1 MTQQGAAIALE
12 ELFAGGGEMGAM
24 MRSLDWSAT
33 PLGPAQQWPQSLK
46 TAVRIMLTSRQAMFV
61 WWGDELINL
70 YNDAYKAI
78 VGGKHPQVLGQPA
91 SYVWR
96 EIWDQVGPRAESAM
110 LNNEGTYDEALLL
123 IMERNGYPEETYY
136 TFSYSPVPNDRGGT
150 GGIICANTDDT
161 QRIIGERQLALLRE
175 LAARTADARTFDNAC
190 TLSAKCLETNP
201 YDLPF
206 AMIYLVDPEQE
217 CLYLAGT
224 SGIERNHAAVPEII
238 ALNSES
244 PWPFAEVIATQKP
257 CLVADLEGL
266 FGNLP
271 MGAWQRPPHQAVIM
285 PIAPSGQT
293 GQAGILVAGL
303 NPFRLFDDNYSGFI
317 DLVAAQIAASIAN
330 AQAYEEE
337 RKRAEA
343 LAELDRAKTIFFSNI
358 SHEFRTP
365 LTLML
370 GPLEE
375 MLANPAGLNPSDC
388 AERTLRERQHL
399 ETAHRNSLR
408 LLKLVNTLLDFSR
421 IEAGRVQAVYEPTDL
436 AMLTADLAGMFR
448 SAIARAGMHLQV
460 DCPPLPEPVY
470 VDREMW
476 EKIVLNLLSNAFK
489 FTWEGAITVVLHW
502 ADNHVELEVRDTGTG
517 IPAEE
522 IPHLFERFHRVE
534 GARGRTYEGSGI
546 GLSLVQEL
554 VKLHGGTIQVRS
566 VVNHGTTFLVSI
578 PTGYDHLP
586 SNRISATRNLEST
599 AMGAATYV
607 EEALRWLPE
616 DESRGSRVAGE
627 AGGELSFVSSSVP
640 LSSGTPSAHIL
651 LADDNADMRDYV
663 KRLLVAQ
670 GYEVE
675 TVGDGI
681 AALARIRDRSPDLVL
696 TDIMMP
702 GLDGLA
708 LLRSLRADP
717 TTRETPIILLSA
729 RAGEESRIEG
739 LEAGADD
746 YLIKPFSAR
755 ELLARVEATL
765 KLAQMRQEVAHREE
779 VLRAEVQSA
788 KDALENVLS
797 RIEDQFLALDQNWRY
812 TYANDRVMEVTGK
825 SREELLGKSIWEL
838 YPDTIGSQFQIE
850 VQRAVAEQ
858 IPLQFEYFYP
868 SFNRWFENRIYPSS
882 DGLSMFVADITDR
895 KQAEEALQQ
904 REAQLQLITDTVPAL
919 ITYIDRDC
927 RYHFVNRAFTR
938 WFGKPV
944 EQIVGQRVE
953 EFVGETVY
961 PYMRSDIET
970 ALAGQ
975 SVTSELWMPYRDGG
989 SRYIR
994 RQYIPD
1000 IGTQGEV
1007 KGFFAM
1013 ITDLTDL
1020 KRAEEAFRA
1029 SEERFGVIVNQASV
1043 GIMQTDLSGRFVLVN
1058 QKYCDIVG
1066 YPMAELL
1073 HKRMQDI
1080 THPDD
1085 LLPKLE
1091 LFQRL
1096 VTQGE
1101 NFTIEKRYIRKD
1113 GSEVWVSNNVAA
1125 ICDASGKPEFAI
1137 AVVLDISDRKQAE
1150 AERERLL
1157 QELALERAQFEAVLR
1172 QMPAGVMIADA
1183 TSGKLVLTNK
1193 QAKQIVGYDY
1203 EQSLQLEE
1211 YDPIVPFEGFH
1222 LDGQPYK
1229 ADEYP
1234 LMRTVGRPL
1243 RTSLQT
1249 GEAVTNEEIE
1259 LYRGDGSYIF
1269 MNANSAPILDSEGR
1283 IVAAVVV
1290 FQDVTDRKQ
1299 AEVALRQSEARFQA
1313 FMNNSPA
1320 ASWLTDAD
1328 GRIVYLSQTYFRI
1341 FEFPK
1346 DNVIGK
1352 SIFEVYPTE
1361 IAEQFLNNIKTV
1373 AESNQVIEAIETAP
1387 RSDGTLGDF
1396 LVYKFPIA
1404 DGSGQRLVGG
1414 VAVDIT
1420 ERKQAE
1426 AGLRQSEER
1435 YRYLAESIPQLVWTA
1450 NAAGVLLDVNQR
1462 WLDFTGLTLA
1472 QAQID
1477 GWETVVHPDD
1487 MSILSEYWIAAQRDG
1502 SLYQAEG
1509 RMRRA
1514 DGVYRWHLHQA
1525 VPLKNEWGQVVKW
1538 FGTATDIEEQKR
1550 LEQQREL
1557 LLQQEQ
1563 AAREAAERANRIKDE
1578 FLAILSHELRSPL
1591 NPILGWSRL
1600 LQTRKFNAAR
1610 TAEALATIERNA
1622 KLQAELIEDLLDVS
1636 RILQGKLS
1644 LNVAPVALAS
1654 TIQAAMET
1662 VRLAAEAKSI
1672 QMHTRLEPE
1681 VGVVSGDASR
1691 LQQVVWNILS
1701 NAIKFTPPGGRVDIR
1716 LERMG
1721 SQAQITV
1728 SDTGK
1733 GIPVDFLPYVFDYF
1747 RQADATT
1754 TRNFGGLG
1762 LGLAIVR
1769 HLVEL
1774 HGGTVQAESPGEGQG
1789 ATFIVRLP
1797 LLPSQPQ
1804 SDWDSK
1810 QPEPSLDLQGVEILV
1825 VDDDADTR
1833 EFVAFLLEQY
1843 GARVRAVGSAEMA
1856 LTALSQAVFDVL
1868 LSDIGMPDV
1877 DGYMLIQKVRTLPPE
1892 QGGQIRAIALTAYAG
1907 EINYQQA
1914 IAAGFQS
1921 HISKP
1926 VEPAELVAIVTSLAK
1941 P

>member
-1 MTQQGAAIALE
+1 MTQQGETIALA
-12 ELFAGGGEMGAM
+12 ELFAGGGETGAM

-33 PLGPAQQWPQSLK
+33 PLGLVEGWPQSLK
-46 TAVRIMLTSRQAMFV
+46 TTVRIMLTSRQPMFV
-61 WWGDELINL
+61 WWGEELINL
-70 YNDAYKAI
+70 YNDAYKSI
-78 VGGKHPQVLGQPA
+78 VGGKHPKALGQPA
-91 SYVWR
+91 SEVWH

-136 TFSYSPVPNDRGGT
+136 TFSYSPVPNDQGGT

-161 QRIIGERQLALLRE
+161 QRIISERQLALLRE
-175 LAARTADARTFDNAC
+175 LAAKTADARTFDDAC
-190 TLSAKCLETNP
+190 TRSAKCLETNP

-206 AMIYLVDPEQE
+206 ALIYLVDPGKN
-217 CLYLAGT
+217 CVYLAGT
-224 SGIERNHAAVPEII
+224 SGIEQNHAAVPEMI
-238 ALNSES
+238 ALDSDS
-244 PWPFAEVIATQKP
+244 PWPFAQVIETHKP
-257 CLVADLEGL
+257 CLVADLQGL
-266 FGNLP
+266 FSSLP
-271 MGAWQRPPHQAVIM
+271 TGAWQRPPHEAVIV
-285 PIAPSGQT
+285 PIAPSGET

-375 MLANPAGLNPSDC
+375 MLANPAGPLPSD
-388 AERTLRERQHL
+388 RSQL

-448 SAIARAGMHLQV
+448 SAIERAGMRLFV
-460 DCPPLPEPVY
+460 DCPPLPESVY
-470 VDREMW
+470 IDREMW

-489 FTWEGAITVVLHW
+489 FTWQGEITVILRW
-502 ADNHVELEVRDTGTG
+502 ADDHVELEVRDTGTG

-522 IPHLFERFHRVE
+522 MPHLFERFHRVE

-554 VKLHGGTIQVRS
+554 VQLHGGTIQVRS
-566 VVNHGTTFLVSI
+566 VVNQGTSFLVSI
-578 PTGYDHLP
+578 PTGHDHLP
-586 SNRISATRNLEST
+586 SVSGAGRDRAGRISATRNIEST
-599 AMGAATYV
+599 AMGAASYV

-616 DESRGSRVAGE
+616 EESRGSRVAGE
-627 AGGELSFVSSSVP
+627 AGGELSFLSSSAL
-640 LSSGTPSAHIL
+640 LSSSAPSAHIL

-663 KRLLVAQ
+663 KRLLVTQ

-675 TVGDGI
+675 TVGDGN
-681 AALARIRDRSPDLVL
+681 AALGRIREQTPDLVL
-696 TDIMMP
+696 TDVMMP

-708 LLRSLRADP
+708 LLRELRADSS
-717 TTRETPIILLSA
+717 TRQTPIILLSA

-765 KLAQMRQEVAHREE
+765 KLSQMRQDVARREE

-797 RIEDQFLALDQNWRY
+797 RIEDQFLALDRDWRY
-812 TYANDRVMEVTGK
+812 TYANDRVLEVTGK

-838 YPDTIGSQFQIE
+838 YPDLIGSQFYIE

-858 IPLQFEYFYP
+858 TPLQFEYFYP
-868 SFNRWFENRIYPSS
+868 PLSRWFENHIYPSS
-882 DGLSMFVADITDR
+882 DGLSMFVADITNR

-904 REAQLQLITDTVPAL
+904 REAELQLIADTVPAL
-919 ITYIDRDC
+919 IAYIDSDC
-927 RYHFVNRAFTR
+927 RYRFANRAFTH

-944 EQIVGQRVE
+944 KQIIDQRVE
-953 EFVGETVY
+953 EFLGATAY
-961 PYMRSDIET
+961 QYIRRDIET
-970 ALAGQ
+970 VLAGQ
-975 SVTSELWMPYRDGG
+975 PVMRELWMPFREGG
-989 SRYIR
+989 TRYVR

-1000 IGTQGEV
+1000 RDAQGEV
-1007 KGFFAM
+1007 KGFFALV
-1013 ITDLTDL
+1013 TDLTDL
-1020 KRAEEAFRA
+1020 KQAEEAFRV
-1029 SEERFGVIVNQASV
+1029 SEERFGVIVNQATV
-1043 GIMQTDLSGRFVLVN
+1043 GIAQFDLAGQFMLVN

-1073 HKRMQDI
+1073 DKRKQDI

-1085 LLPKLE
+1085 VPRHME
-1091 LFQRL
+1091 LFHRL

-1101 NFTIEKRYIRKD
+1101 NFNIEKRYIRKD

-1125 ICDASGKPEFAI
+1125 IFDASGKPESAI
-1137 AVVLDISDRKQAE
+1137 SVVLDISERQAALSDRKQAE

-1157 QELALERAQFEAVLR
+1157 QELAIERARFEAVLR

-1183 TSGKLVLTNK
+1183 ASGKLVLTNE

-1203 EQSLQLEE
+1203 EQVLQLGE
-1211 YDPIVPFEGFH
+1211 YDEIAPVEGFH

-1229 ADEYP
+1229 AQDYP

-1243 RTSLQT
+1243 RTSLQR
-1249 GEAVTNEEIE
+1249 GESVVNEEMKV
-1259 LYRGDGSYIF
+1259 YRGDGSCIF
-1269 MNANSAPILDSEGR
+1269 IDANSAPILDSEGR

-1290 FQDVTDRKQ
+1290 FQDVTDRKR
-1299 AEVALRQSEARFQA
+1299 AEKALQESEAIARA
-1313 FMNNSPA
+1313 RAEELETLMEINPA
-1320 ASWLTDAD
+1320 ALWIAHDPNCHHMTAN
-1328 GRIVYLSQTYFRI
+1328 QTAYELMRLKPGSATTATPANASYPLWFKQYRNGQEVLPNDLPMQKAI
-1341 FEFPK
+1341 KAGQEILDEMEFVFE
-1346 DNVIGK
+1346 
-1352 SIFEVYPTE
+1352 
-1361 IAEQFLNNIKTV
+1361 
-1373 AESNQVIEAIETAP
+1373 
-1387 RSDGTLGDF
+1387 DGTVRYIYGKAVPLRNELGNIRGAIGAF
-1396 LVYKFPIA
+1396 I
-1404 DGSGQRLVGG
+1404 
-1414 VAVDIT
+1414 DIT
-1420 ERKQAE
+1420 ERKQSEQEREQLLKREQEARAASEAARSAAE
-1426 AGLRQSEER
+1426 A
-1435 YRYLAESIPQLVWTA
+1435 
-1450 NAAGVLLDVNQR
+1450 
-1462 WLDFTGLTLA
+1462 
-1472 QAQID
+1472 
-1477 GWETVVHPDD
+1477 
-1487 MSILSEYWIAAQRDG
+1487 
-1502 SLYQAEG
+1502 
-1509 RMRRA
+1509 
-1514 DGVYRWHLHQA
+1514 
-1525 VPLKNEWGQVVKW
+1525 
-1538 FGTATDIEEQKR
+1538 
-1550 LEQQREL
+1550 
-1557 LLQQEQ
+1557 
-1563 AAREAAERANRIKDE
+1563 ANRIKDE
-1578 FLAILSHELRSPL
+1578 FLAVLSHELRSPL

-1600 LQTRKFNAAR
+1600 LQTRAFDSAK
-1610 TAEALATIERNA
+1610 TTEALATIERNA

-1636 RILQGKLS
+1636 RILRGKLS
-1644 LNVAPVALAS
+1644 LNVAPVDLIS
-1654 TIQAAMET
+1654 IIQAAMET

-1672 QMHTRLEPE
+1672 QMYTWLESG
-1681 VGVVSGDASR
+1681 VGVVLGDASR
-1691 LQQVVWNILS
+1691 LQQVVWNLLS
-1701 NAIKFTPPGGRVDIR
+1701 NAIKFTPQGGRVDIR

-1754 TRNFGGLG
+1754 TRKFGGLG

-1774 HGGTVQAESPGEGQG
+1774 HGGTVQADSLGEGQG
-1789 ATFIVRLP
+1789 ATFTVRLP
-1797 LLPSQPQ
+1797 LIPSPAQTEQ
-1804 SDWDSK
+1804 DSQ
-1810 QPEPSLDLQGVEILV
+1810 QPEPCLDLQGVEILV

-1833 EFVAFLLEQY
+1833 EFVAFLLQQY
-1843 GARVRAVGSAEMA
+1843 GAQVRAVGSAGEA
-1856 LTALSQAVFDVL
+1856 LTALTQSVPNVL

-1877 DGYMLIQKVRTLPPE
+1877 DGYMLMQQVRTLPPE
-1892 QGGQIRAIALTAYAG
+1892 QGGQIPAIALTAYAG

-1914 IAAGFQS
+1914 IAAGFQR
-1921 HISKP
+1921 HVSKP
-1926 VEPAELVAIVTSLAK
+1926 VEPTELVAVVTSLAK
-1941 P
+1941 CSRNG

>member
-1 MTQQGAAIALE
+1 MTQQGEVMAVE
-12 ELFAGGGEMGAM
+12 QVFAGGGETGAM

-33 PLGPAQQWPQSLK
+33 PLGAVEQWPQSLK
-46 TAVRIMLTSRQAMFV
+46 TTVRIMLTSRQPMFV
-61 WWGDELINL
+61 WWGEQLINL
-70 YNDAYKAI
+70 YNDAYKSI
-78 VGGKHPQVLGQPA
+78 VGGKHPKALGQSA
-91 SYVWR
+91 SKVWH

-110 LNNEGTYDEALLL
+110 LKNEGTYDEALLL

-136 TFSYSPVPNDRGGT
+136 TFSYSPVPNDGGGT

-175 LAARTADARTFDNAC
+175 LAAKTADARTFDDAC
-190 TLSAKCLETNP
+190 TRSAKCLETNP

-206 AMIYLVDPEQE
+206 AMIYLVDPGQE
-217 CLYLAGT
+217 CVVLAGT
-224 SGIERNHAAVPEII
+224 SGIERNHAAAPEMI
-238 ALNSES
+238 ALDSDS
-244 PWPFAEVIATQKP
+244 PWPFAEAIATHKP
-257 CLVADLEGL
+257 CRVDDLEALLGR
-266 FGNLP
+266 LP
-271 MGAWQRPPHQAVIM
+271 TGAWQRSPHQAVIV
-285 PIAPSGQT
+285 PIAASGQT
-293 GQAGILVAGL
+293 GQAGILIVGL
-303 NPFRLFDDNYSGFI
+303 NPFRLFDDNYSGFM

-375 MLANPAGLNPSDC
+375 LLANSAALLPS
-388 AERTLRERQHL
+388 ERSHL

-436 AMLTADLAGMFR
+436 ARLTADLAGMFR
-448 SAIARAGMHLQV
+448 SAIEQAGMRLGV

-489 FTWEGAITVVLHW
+489 FTWQGEITVALRW
-502 ADNHVELEVRDTGTG
+502 ADDHIELEVRDTGTG
-517 IPAEE
+517 IPAEAM
-522 IPHLFERFHRVE
+522 PQLFERFHRVE
-534 GARGRTYEGSGI
+534 GSRGRTYEGSGI

-554 VKLHGGTIQVRS
+554 VKLHGGTIQVSS
-566 VVNHGTTFLVSI
+566 VVDRGSCFTVLM
-578 PTGYDHLP
+578 PTGYAHIP
-586 SNRISATRNLEST
+586 KERISTPRTLTST

-616 DESRGSRVAGE
+616 EESRGSRVATE
-627 AGGELSFVSSSVP
+627 VGGELSFVSACAP
-640 LSSGTPSAHIL
+640 FLSCVPSAHIL

-663 KRLLVAQ
+663 KRLLVTQ

-675 TVGDGI
+675 TVVDGV
-681 AALARIRDRSPDLVL
+681 AALTSMSQQLPDLVL
-696 TDIMMP
+696 TDVMMP
-702 GLDGLA
+702 RLDGLE
-708 LLRSLRADP
+708 LLRSLRDDP
-717 TTRETPIILLSA
+717 RTREIPIILLSA
-729 RAGEESRIEG
+729 RAGEDSRIEG

-765 KLAQMRQEVAHREE
+765 KLAQMRQEATRREE
-779 VLRAEVQSA
+779 VLRAEIQSA

-797 RIEDQFLALDQNWRY
+797 RIEDQFLALDRDWRY
-812 TYANDRVMEVTGK
+812 TYANDRVVEVTGK
-825 SREELLGKSIWEL
+825 SREELLGKNIWEL
-838 YPDTIGSQFQIE
+838 YPDTIGSEFQIE
-850 VQRAVAEQ
+850 LQRAVAEQ

-868 SFNRWFENRIYPSS
+868 SMSRWFENRIYPSS
-882 DGLSMFVADITDR
+882 NGLSIFVTDISDR
-895 KQAEEALQQ
+895 KHAQEALQQ
-904 REAQLQLITDTVPAL
+904 REAELQLITDTVPAL
-919 ITYIDRDC
+919 IAYIDGDH
-927 RYHFVNRAFTR
+927 RYRFANRAFTR

-944 EQIVGQRVE
+944 EEIIGQRVE
-953 EFVGETVY
+953 ELVGETAY
-961 PYMRSDIET
+961 QYLRLDIDK
-970 ALAGQ
+970 ALAGEP
-975 SVTSELWMPYRDGG
+975 VTSELWVPFREGG
-989 SRYIR
+989 SRYVR

-1000 IGTQGEV
+1000 IDSQGEV
-1007 KGFFAM
+1007 KGLFAM

-1020 KRAEEAFRA
+1020 KQTQEAFRA
-1029 SEERFGVIVNQASV
+1029 SEERFGAIVNQATV
-1043 GIMQTDLSGRFVLVN
+1043 GIAQMDLTAQFVLVN

-1073 HKRMQDI
+1073 QKRKQDI

-1085 LLPKLE
+1085 LPYNME
-1091 LFQRL
+1091 LFHRL
-1096 VTQGE
+1096 ITQGE
-1101 NFTIEKRYIRKD
+1101 SYAIEKRYIRKD
-1113 GSEVWVSNNVAA
+1113 GSEIWVSNNVAA
-1125 ICDASGKPEFAI
+1125 ICDASGKPESAI
-1137 AVVLDISDRKQAE
+1137 SVVVDISEQKAAMRQRQQAE
-1150 AERERLL
+1150 AERERVL
-1157 QELALERAQFEAVLR
+1157 QELAIERARFEAVLR

-1183 TSGKLVLTNK
+1183 ASGNLVLTNK

-1203 EQSLQLEE
+1203 EGSLPLAE
-1211 YDPIVPFEGFH
+1211 YDEIAPFQGFGS
-1222 LDGQPYK
+1222 DGQPYNTE
-1229 ADEYP
+1229 DYP
-1234 LMRTVGRPL
+1234 LMR
-1243 RTSLQT
+1243 SLQT
-1249 GEAVTNEEIE
+1249 GETITNEEIE
-1259 LYRGDGSYIF
+1259 LHRSDDRRIL

-1299 AEVALRQSEARFQA
+1299 AEVALRQSEERFQA

-1320 ASWLTDAD
+1320 ASWITDAD
-1328 GRIVYLSQTYFRI
+1328 GRIVYLSQTYSSI
-1341 FEFPK
+1341 FDFPK

-1352 SIFEVYPTE
+1352 SVFELYPTE
-1361 IAEQFLNNIKTV
+1361 VAEQFLTNIQKV
-1373 AESNQVIEAIETAP
+1373 AQSNQVIEAIETAP
-1387 RSDGTLGDF
+1387 RCDGTLGDF
-1396 LVYKFPIA
+1396 LVYKFPIE
-1404 DGSGQRLVGG
+1404 DVSGQRLVGG

-1420 ERKQAE
+1420 ERKRAE
-1426 AGLRQSEER
+1426 EALRQSEER
-1435 YRYLAESIPQLVWTA
+1435 YRYLAESIPQLVWTT
-1450 NAAGVLLDVNQR
+1450 NAQGVLLDVNQR
-1462 WLDFTGLTLA
+1462 WFDFTGLTLA
-1472 QAQID
+1472 QVRIE
-1477 GWETVVHPDD
+1477 GWKTVVHPDD
-1487 MSILSEYWIAAQRDG
+1487 VPLLGEYWIAAQRDG

-1525 VPLKNEWGQVVKW
+1525 VPLKNESGQVIKW

-1563 AAREAAERANRIKDE
+1563 AAREAAEQANRIKDE
-1578 FLAILSHELRSPL
+1578 FLAVLSHELRSPL

-1600 LQTRKFNAAR
+1600 LQTRKFDADK

-1622 KLQAELIEDLLDVS
+1622 RLQAELIEDLLDVS
-1636 RILQGKLS
+1636 RILRGKLS
-1644 LNVAPVALAS
+1644 LNITPVALTS

-1672 QMHTRLEPE
+1672 QIYTQLAPQVSM
-1681 VGVVSGDASR
+1681 VSGDASR
-1691 LQQVVWNILS
+1691 LQQVVWNLLS

-1716 LERMG
+1716 LERIG
-1721 SQAQITV
+1721 SHAQITV

-1754 TRNFGGLG
+1754 TRKFGGLG

-1774 HGGTVQAESPGEGQG
+1774 HGGTVQADSAGEGQG
-1789 ATFIVRLP
+1789 ATFIVKIP
-1797 LLPSQPQ
+1797 LLLSQPQ
-1804 SDWDSK
+1804 NEQNSE
-1810 QPEPSLDLQGVEILV
+1810 QPEPSLDLQGIEILV
-1825 VDDDADTR
+1825 VDDDVDTR
-1833 EFVAFLLEQY
+1833 EFVVFLLEQY
-1843 GARVRAVGSAEMA
+1843 GAQVRSVGSAHEALAA
-1856 LTALSQAVFDVL
+1856 LTQSVPDLL

-1877 DGYMLIQKVRTLPPE
+1877 DGYMLIQQVRSLPPE

-1914 IAAGFQS
+1914 LSAGFQS
-1921 HISKP
+1921 HLSKP
-1926 VEPAELVAIVTSLAK
+1926 VEPNELVALVTKLSQRQ
-1941 P
+1941 

>member
-24 MRSLDWSAT
+24 MRSLDWSVT
-33 PLGPAQQWPQSLK
+33 PLGPAQHWPQSLK

-96 EIWDQVGPRAESAM
+96 EIWDQVGPRAEFAM

-206 AMIYLVDPEQE
+206 AMIYLVDPGKD

-224 SGIERNHAAVPEII
+224 SGIDRHHPAVPETI
-238 ALNSES
+238 ALDSDS
-244 PWPFAEVIATQKP
+244 VWPFAEAIATHKP
-257 CLVADLEGL
+257 CLVS
-266 FGNLP
+266 NLALLGSLP
-271 MGAWQRPPHQAVIM
+271 TGAWQRPPHQAVIV

-293 GQAGILVAGL
+293 GQAGILVVGL

-317 DLVAAQIAASIAN
+317 DLIAAQIAASIAN

-370 GPLEE
+370 GPLED
-375 MLANPAGLNPSDC
+375 MLANPAGPLPS
-388 AERTLRERQHL
+388 ERSQL

-436 AMLTADLAGMFR
+436 AMLTADLAGVFR
-448 SAIARAGMHLQV
+448 SAIERAGIQLGV

-476 EKIVLNLLSNAFK
+476 EKIILNLLSNAFK
-489 FTWEGAITVVLHW
+489 FTFKGEITVALRW
-502 ADNHVELEVRDTGTG
+502 ADDHVELEIRDTGTG

-522 IPHLFERFHRVE
+522 MPHLFERFHRVE

-554 VKLHGGTIQVRS
+554 VKLHGGTIQVSS
-566 VVNHGTTFLVSI
+566 VVDQGTCFTILI
-578 PTGYDHLP
+578 PTGYAHIP
-586 SNRISATRNLEST
+586 KECIGKTRTLAST
-599 AMGAATYV
+599 TMGAATYI

-616 DESRGSRVAGE
+616 EDTETQGHGDAGNLE
-627 AGGELSFVSSSVP
+627 SSSPRHRVSPSPRLP
-640 LSSGTPSAHIL
+640 LSPSAKIL
-651 LADDNADMRDYV
+651 LADDNVDMRNYV
-663 KRLLVAQ
+663 KRLLVSQ

-675 TVGDGI
+675 TVVDGI
-681 AALARIRDRSPDLVL
+681 AAKQRVRQRLPDLVL
-696 TDIMMP
+696 TDVMMP
-702 GLDGLA
+702 GLDGLG
-708 LLRSLRADP
+708 LLRELRLDP
-717 TTRETPIILLSA
+717 ITREIPIILLSA

-765 KLAQMRQEVAHREE
+765 KLAQMRQEATQREQE
-779 VLRAEVQSA
+779 LRMVSEAARSAAQSA
-788 KDALENVLS
+788 KENLERVLAS
-797 RIEDQFLALDQNWRY
+797 INDQFLVLDPEWRY
-812 TYANDRVMEVTGK
+812 TYVNDRVVEAVGIGK
-825 SREELLGKSIWEL
+825 EDLLGKCIWDVFPEIL
-838 YPDTIGSQFQIE
+838 ESEFYIQ
-850 VQRAVAEQ
+850 VHRAVAEQ
-858 IPLQFEYFYP
+858 RVVQFEYYH
-868 SFNRWFENRIYPSS
+868 SSWQRCFENRVYPSANGVS
-882 DGLSMFVADITDR
+882 ILVTEITDR
-895 KQAEEALQQ
+895 KQTEAALRQSEG
-904 REAQLQLITDTVPAL
+904 RLQLAL
-919 ITYIDRDC
+919 TAAQM
-927 RYHFVNRAFTR
+927 FVWELDYKTEWAVCSEVAREVCGFQEGPLDD
-938 WFGKPV
+938 F
-944 EQIVGQRVE
+944 I
-953 EFVGETVY
+953 
-961 PYMRSDIET
+961 
-970 ALAGQ
+970 AL
-975 SVTSELWMPYRDGG
+975 
-989 SRYIR
+989 
-994 RQYIPD
+994 
-1000 IGTQGEV
+1000 
-1007 KGFFAM
+1007 
-1013 ITDLTDL
+1013 
-1020 KRAEEAFRA
+1020 
-1029 SEERFGVIVNQASV
+1029 
-1043 GIMQTDLSGRFVLVN
+1043 
-1058 QKYCDIVG
+1058 
-1066 YPMAELL
+1066 
-1073 HKRMQDI
+1073 

-1085 LLPKLE
+1085 LEQLQQAVE
-1091 LFQRL
+1091 EAI
-1096 VTQGE
+1096 TQG
-1101 NFTIEKRYIRKD
+1101 TPLSMDYRILSPD
-1113 GSEVWVSNNVAA
+1113 GQTRWLSSWGTTYRGLDGQLERMIGVSV
-1125 ICDASGKPEFAI
+1125 
-1137 AVVLDISDRKQAE
+1137 DITKRKQVE
-1150 AERERLL
+1150 ADRERLL
-1157 QELALERAQFEAVLR
+1157 QELALERARFEAVLR

-1183 TSGKLVLTNK
+1183 ASGKLVLTNE

-1203 EQSLQLEE
+1203 EQAPQLGE
-1211 YDPIVPFEGFH
+1211 YDQVASFEGFH

-1249 GEAVTNEEIE
+1249 GETITNEEIE
-1259 LYRGDGSYIF
+1259 LHRGDGSRIF
-1269 MNANSAPILDSEGR
+1269 MNANSTPIRDIKGH

-1290 FQDVTDRKQ
+1290 FQDVTEHKLAQEALRTSEERFRVIVNQATAGITLTDLTGQFLLANQRFCDIVGYSMAELLHKRKQ
-1299 AEVALRQSEARFQA
+1299 DITHPEDR
-1313 FMNNSPA
+1313 PHH
-1320 ASWLTDAD
+1320 
-1328 GRIVYLSQTYFRI
+1328 
-1341 FEFPK
+1341 
-1346 DNVIGK
+1346 
-1352 SIFEVYPTE
+1352 TE
-1361 IAEQFLNNIKTV
+1361 LF
-1373 AESNQVIEAIETAP
+1373 
-1387 RSDGTLGDF
+1387 
-1396 LVYKFPIA
+1396 
-1404 DGSGQRLVGG
+1404 QRLVTQGQDFVIDKRYIRKDG
-1414 VAVDIT
+1414 SEVWVSNHVVATRDSSGKPQNVIAIVLDIT
-1420 ERKQAE
+1420 ERKRAE
-1426 AGLRQSEER
+1426 VER
-1435 YRYLAESIPQLVWTA
+1435 AT
-1450 NAAGVLLDVNQR
+1450 LLTR
-1462 WLDFTGLTLA
+1462 
-1472 QAQID
+1472 
-1477 GWETVVHPDD
+1477 
-1487 MSILSEYWIAAQRDG
+1487 
-1502 SLYQAEG
+1502 
-1509 RMRRA
+1509 
-1514 DGVYRWHLHQA
+1514 
-1525 VPLKNEWGQVVKW
+1525 
-1538 FGTATDIEEQKR
+1538 
-1550 LEQQREL
+1550 
-1557 LLQQEQ
+1557 EQ
-1563 AAREAAERANRIKDE
+1563 AARVEAEAANRIKDE
-1578 FLAILSHELRSPL
+1578 FLAVLSHELRSPL

-1600 LQTRKFNAAR
+1600 LQTRKFDAAR
-1610 TAEALATIERNA
+1610 TAEALAIIERNA

-1644 LNVAPVALAS
+1644 LNAAPVALAS
-1654 TIQAAMET
+1654 AIEAAMET

-1672 QMHTRLEPE
+1672 QMYTQLEPE
-1681 VGVVSGDASR
+1681 VGAVSGDASR
-1691 LQQVVWNILS
+1691 LQQIIWNILS

-1774 HGGTVQAESPGEGQG
+1774 HGGTVQADSPGEGQG

-1797 LLPSQPQ
+1797 LLPSQPR
-1804 SDWDSK
+1804 SDWDSE
-1810 QPEPSLDLQGVEILV
+1810 QPKPSLDLQGVEILV

-1843 GARVRAVGSAEMA
+1843 GARVRAVGSAGAA
-1856 LTALSQAVFDVL
+1856 LTALSQSVPDVL
-1868 LSDIGMPDV
+1868 LSDIGMPDM
-1877 DGYMLIQKVRTLPPE
+1877 DGYMLMQQVRTLPPE

-1914 IAAGFQS
+1914 IAAGFQN
-1921 HISKP
+1921 HLSKP
-1926 VEPAELVAIVTSLAK
+1926 VEPAELVAVVTSLAK
-1941 P
+1941 PSRSKLKQ